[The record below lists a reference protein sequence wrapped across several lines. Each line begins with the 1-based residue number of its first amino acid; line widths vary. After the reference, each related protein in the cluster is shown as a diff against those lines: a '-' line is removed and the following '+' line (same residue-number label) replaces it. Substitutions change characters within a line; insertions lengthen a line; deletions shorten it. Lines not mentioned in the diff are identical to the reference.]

1 MKLPEAQRAVI
12 APAKIQNYLVS
23 TSHPIG
29 RFKEPFFANLGYTV
43 ANWQKL
49 EQDLLALAAS
59 GEAKLGR
66 ESPYGQKYEIHGTL
80 NGPSGKS
87 ARVLTV
93 WIVRFRSD
101 VPQFVTA
108 YPGENPMKYKLLDTV
123 VLDRDLPEHSLRAG
137 DLGTV
142 VEVYEPDGLEVEF
155 VTASGKTQA
164 LVTLNVKD
172 VRPVQDGDLVAVRSV
187 A

>member
-12 APAKIQNYLVS
+12 APAKIQNYLLS

-59 GEAKLGR
+59 GEAKPGR

-80 NGPSGKS
+80 NGPFGKS
-87 ARVLTV
+87 ERVLTV
-93 WIVRFRSD
+93 WIVPFGSD

-108 YPGENPMKYKLLDTV
+108 YPGE
-123 VLDRDLPEHSLRAG
+123 
-137 DLGTV
+137 
-142 VEVYEPDGLEVEF
+142 
-155 VTASGKTQA
+155 
-164 LVTLNVKD
+164 TL
-172 VRPVQDGDLVAVRSV
+172 
-187 A
+187 